1 MLILFWAANN
11 LISPPSLGTRPRPSE
26 LINFPPKKI
35 VMSQSLVSLHLSRIS
50 VGIRHSAY
58 LSIAHTTRYS
68 LLFGQIQRQIRS
80 SISAT
85 QRNLRSIIGLISRR
99 LGLSHSLL
107 GSACL
112 PYSFKMSS
120 SEVSFPPSLIS
131 PTIAASFP
139 DSYTIRPLERAD
151 YAKGFLHCLKV
162 LSDVGEVTEEQFN
175 ERYDWVDQHGK
186 GVHYHVVIE
195 HESRI
200 VGTGALI
207 VERKLQVFYFYTSYT
222 CLKFSQFFV
231 QI

>member
-1 MLILFWAANN
+1 
-11 LISPPSLGTRPRPSE
+11 
-26 LINFPPKKI
+26 
-35 VMSQSLVSLHLSRIS
+35 
-50 VGIRHSAY
+50 
-58 LSIAHTTRYS
+58 
-68 LLFGQIQRQIRS
+68 
-80 SISAT
+80 
-85 QRNLRSIIGLISRR
+85 
-99 LGLSHSLL
+99 
-107 GSACL
+107 
-112 PYSFKMSS
+112 MSS

-175 ERYDWVDQHGK
+175 ERYDWVNQHGK

-207 VERKLQVFYFYTSYT
+207 VERKL
-222 CLKFSQFFV
+222 
-231 QI
+231 